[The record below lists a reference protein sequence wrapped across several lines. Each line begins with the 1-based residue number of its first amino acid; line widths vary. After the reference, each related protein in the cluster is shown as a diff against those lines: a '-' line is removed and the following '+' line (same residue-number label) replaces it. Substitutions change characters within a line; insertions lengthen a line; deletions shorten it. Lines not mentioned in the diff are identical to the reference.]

1 MLVMEGKRKSVRS
14 VWQRVVAEGGIVSYE
29 TFLRWVR
36 DLEPELVREGVLRVG
51 KGKRK
56 RLYVVCDE
64 EALIKRL
71 EQEGYVF

>member
-36 DLEPELVREGVLRVG
+36 DLESELVREGVLKVG

-64 EALIKRL
+64 RGLLERL